1 MPSQTNY
8 ANHNRRTQRTRLL
21 AIGAMFACL
30 ALIFSYVEAMI
41 PFNAGIP
48 GVKLGIANLVVIIAL
63 YEMGPKYAFTINA
76 IRIIVAGLLF
86 NGAFGAIYSLAGG
99 ILSFLIMWGL
109 KKTNLFSMVGVS
121 MAGGVAHNMGQLL
134 VASAIVSNLKMFLY
148 FPVLMF
154 SGLASGIMIGIVA
167 HVIDSRVPKQ
177 LFR

>member
-8 ANHNRRTQRTRLL
+8 TSHNRRTQKTRLL

-30 ALIFSYVEAMI
+30 ALIFSYIEAII

-63 YEMGPKYAFTINA
+63 YEMGPRYAFTINC
-76 IRIIVAGLLF
+76 IRILVAVLLF
-86 NGAFGAIYSLAGG
+86 NGAFGAVYSLAGG
-99 ILSFLIMWGL
+99 ILSFLVMWGL

-121 MAGGVAHNMGQLL
+121 MAGVVAHNMGQLL

-177 LFR
+177 LFQ

>member
-1 MPSQTNY
+1 MPSQTNGM
-8 ANHNRRTQRTRLL
+8 NHSRRTQRTRLL

-41 PFNAGIP
+41 PWSVGIP

-63 YEMGPKYAFTINA
+63 YEMGPKYALTING
-76 IRIIVAGLLF
+76 IRILVAGLLF
-86 NGAFGAIYSLAGG
+86 NGVFGAVYSLAGG

-134 VASAIVSNLKMFLY
+134 IASAIVSNLKMFLY

-177 LFR
+177 LFK